1 MVHVV
6 VYGQSMAEVNGKERA
21 TWSDGTCRGLP
32 EAAREVRAIVDSQ
45 QTYGQGTSVVGFH
58 NCAGGSG
65 RCRFVL
71 PSMESR
77 RDCTGWLD
85 ALEDAVATGSVNQ
98 VDVGRVRIFVIGG

>member
-32 EAAREVRAIVDSQ
+32 EAAREVRSIVESQ
-45 QTYGQGTSVVGFH
+45 QTYSQGTSVVGF
-58 NCAGGSG
+58 NNSAGGSG

-71 PSMESR
+71 PSSR
-77 RDCTGWLD
+77 SGTDCAGWLD
-85 ALEDAVATGSVNQ
+85 ALEGAVATGSVNQ
-98 VDVGRVRIFVIGG
+98 VDVGKVRIFVIGG

>member
-45 QTYGQGTSVVGFH
+45 QTYSQGTSVVGFH
-58 NCAGGSG
+58 NSLGGTG

-71 PSMESR
+71 PPLR
-77 RDCTGWLD
+77 GGRDCTGWLD
-85 ALEDAVATGSVNQ
+85 ALEDAVASGSVNQ
-98 VDVGRVRIFVIGG
+98 VDVGKVRIFVIGG